1 MTLQSPSHSTR
12 QHHVETTGT
21 AFLCK
26 VSATKV
32 LNVARYYHIPCFRWT
47 LDHSCV
53 VCGCVCECCR
63 SDAVDNSNL
72 VVLSPHYCTYLS
84 CCIHSSIKIHD
95 LQDLKEVYTII
106 SVEEEKGASI
116 LAMNTLPLLLV
127 VLGPKCAEI
136 VSQFE
141 VAHY

>member
-1 MTLQSPSHSTR
+1 MLHVIIIYPVSGGHSIT
-12 QHHVETTGT
+12 
-21 AFLCK
+21 
-26 VSATKV
+26 
-32 LNVARYYHIPCFRWT
+32 
-47 LDHSCV
+47 
-53 VCGCVCECCR
+53 
-63 SDAVDNSNL
+63 
-72 VVLSPHYCTYLS
+72 VVLCVGVCANATVHMQMIIQTGWFSTLLHVSL

-106 SVEEEKGASI
+106 SVEEEKGASN

-141 VAHY
+141 VAHYEQLNSRVS